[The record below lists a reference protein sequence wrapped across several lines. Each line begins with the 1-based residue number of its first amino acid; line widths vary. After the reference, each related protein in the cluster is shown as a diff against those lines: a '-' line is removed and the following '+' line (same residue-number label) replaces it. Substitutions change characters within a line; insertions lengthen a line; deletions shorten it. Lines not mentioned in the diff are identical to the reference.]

1 MIKGVDIKDNYFI
14 HKVDISKKIFYLIIR
29 ISPFLYYNENKKEDL
44 KYELYR

>member
-14 HKVDISKKIFYLIIR
+14 TKLELSKKILYLIIR